1 MGAQRST
8 LKELAAEL
16 DISVATASRALGG
29 YEDISAKTRA
39 RVAQKAREIGYV
51 PNSAGRMLVSGRSDF
66 VGLVIPVRGPH
77 LVDAFLGEFVTGM
90 GEQLTEHGV
99 DLFLATVSGDKSEL
113 DVLRHVVES
122 GRADGVIINRI
133 AEQDERIEF
142 LKSRN
147 FPFVAHGRLSVED
160 GSMSWLDTDGQAA
173 FTKAF
178 DMLYDLGHRRFG
190 FLTIDE
196 PMSFKHFREKGL
208 EVAYNGKS
216 DPSLSLVKASAERG
230 NEVALREE
238 CRKLLTSENRPTA
251 VLAVIDEL
259 AIILMQE
266 AERLGITIPNDLSVI
281 GFDNTPAT
289 ALTPPGL
296 STFDQQIRDC
306 ARQMTDMLMTVIRD
320 RSSKQLTKLIQPVF
334 LGRGSHGPAPRK
346 KL

>member
-142 LKSRN
+142 LQSRN
-147 FPFVAHGRLSVED
+147 FPFVAHGRLHNSD
-160 GSMSWLDTDGQAA
+160 AGMSWLDTDGEAA
-173 FTKAF
+173 FEKAF
-178 DMLYDLGHRRFG
+178 GMLYDLGHRRFG
-190 FLTIDE
+190 FLTIDD

-208 EVAYNGKS
+208 DVAYQTKV
-216 DPSLSLVKASAERG
+216 DPSLSIVKTSAERG
-230 NEVALREE
+230 DEVALREE
-238 CRKLLTSENRPTA
+238 CRKMLTAENRPTA
-251 VLAVIDEL
+251 ILAVIDEL

-266 AERLGITIPNDLSVI
+266 AERLGISVPDDLSVI
-281 GFDNTPAT
+281 GFDNAPAT

-320 RSSKQLTKLIQPVF
+320 RSSTNLTKLIQPVF
-334 LGRGSHGPAPRK
+334 LGRGSHGPAPRT
-346 KL
+346 